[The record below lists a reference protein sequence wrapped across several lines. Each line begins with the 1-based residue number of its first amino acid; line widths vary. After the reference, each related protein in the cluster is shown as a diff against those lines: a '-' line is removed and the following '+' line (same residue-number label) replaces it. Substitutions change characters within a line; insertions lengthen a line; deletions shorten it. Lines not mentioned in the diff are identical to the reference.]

1 MKQTLI
7 ALLFLCFAGKGF
19 CQKATYSLPLPEK
32 WGVEKIT
39 FPIVF
44 APAIPY
50 KGLEEIRFMPGW
62 GDSKSAD
69 YWSYSFLWFIEGTP
83 DINPDILKLYLT
95 QYYNGLYIS
104 NQKTGPPANNNFTQV
119 QLKKITNA
127 DEDLETYEGKII
139 TFNFLNKLPLKLN
152 ARIHIRKYIAKN
164 HSAVLF
170 EISPQDYKHTVWDQL
185 DGIVAGF
192 KTGESK

>member
-1 MKQTLI
+1 MKQIII
-7 ALLFLCFAGKGF
+7 ALLFLFFADAGL
-19 CQKATYSLPLPEK
+19 CQQGSYSLPLPAN
-32 WGVEKIT
+32 WGVEKIA

-62 GDSKSAD
+62 GDSKSPD

-83 DINPDILKLYLT
+83 DINPDTLKLYLT

-104 NQKTGPPANNNFTQV
+104 NQKTGLPANNSITQV
-119 QLKKITNA
+119 QLKKIANA

-139 TFNFLNKLPLKLN
+139 TLNFLNKLPLKLN
-152 ARIHIRKYIAKN
+152 ARIHIRKYTAKN
-164 HSAVLF
+164 HSAVLL

-192 KTGESK
+192 KPGETK